1 MTETG
6 FAAELIDSLYQFWNI
21 KSAIKYES
29 AIWKRY
35 HFLNDYID
43 QALKI
48 KVFGSNRV
56 GLRITE
62 AIYII
67 ML

>member
-1 MTETG
+1 ME
-6 FAAELIDSLYQFWNI
+6 
-21 KSAIKYES
+21 YES
-29 AIWKRY
+29 AIWKQY

-43 QALKI
+43 QASKI
-48 KVFGSNRV
+48 KVFRSSRV